1 MSAEPLRIEFPP
13 EIHRAEGQRIASSRS
28 LLEGEALSDFR
39 ECGHYLVAW
48 IDRLAKHADQFRVPA
63 PRDTGNLTQRL
74 SAFPPQS
81 GESIMAIMSDLDVFL
96 QQGGMP
102 WNHPRYLTGE
112 GSSGSGPLVLGAML
126 SAALGA
132 SGNAWASSTDAG
144 AMTETVVAWV
154 RQMAGLP
161 SAAGHVLVP
170 SRESGNVTA
179 MVAALRHRA
188 LTLQGP
194 GPGAMRVYASELADP
209 ALERL
214 AREAGFDE
222 GSVRRLPVDA
232 MFSLRGDTVA
242 EAMASDRAAGL
253 EPCLVVATVGSPPHG
268 STDALAELAAVCA
281 RRVWLHV
288 DAYPAGGA
296 PVAPEFRPL
305 LVGGERAES
314 IQMGVRPWLHP
325 SLDTAILYSRH
336 TKHIQKALEAWRGEG
351 NHSRQHAEPF
361 DAFSMWFT
369 IRCLGWDGLA
379 GVVRERARL
388 ARLLAT
394 WVDAHPDFE
403 RLAPVPFATVCF
415 RVSGGKDPDDAT
427 RKLVAYLADEADV
440 HVAPV
445 TLGGRQALAVTL
457 SGPFVD
463 ERVVREAWALI
474 RHGLKSVSLGA
485 EPGSNARSVH
495 PLTHQAFLPSLSLLA
510 PPGG

>member
-13 EIHRAEGQRIASSRS
+13 EMHRAEGQRIASSRS

-48 IDRLAKHADQFRVPA
+48 IDRLANHADQFRVPA
-63 PRDTGNLTQRL
+63 PHDTGNLTQRL

-132 SGNAWASSTDAG
+132 SGSAWASSTDAG
-144 AMTETVVAWV
+144 AMTETVIAWV
-154 RQMAGLP
+154 RQMVGLP

-209 ALERL
+209 ALGRL

-268 STDALAELAAVCA
+268 STDALAELTAVCA

-314 IQMGVRPWLHP
+314 IQLGLRPWLHP
-325 SLDTAILYSRH
+325 YLDHAILYSRH
-336 TKHIQKALEAWRGEG
+336 TKHIRKALDAWRPE
-351 NHSRQHAEPF
+351 SERLLQRQVAF

-379 GVVRERARL
+379 DVVRERARL

-403 RLAPVPFATVCF
+403 RVAPVPLATVCF
-415 RVSGGKDPDDAT
+415 RVCTGEDPEDTTQKLAT
-427 RKLVAYLADEADV
+427 YLTDNAEV

-445 TLGGRQALAVTL
+445 LVGGRAALEVTL
-457 SGPFVD
+457 TGPHLD
-463 ERVVREAWALI
+463 EGVVRQGWALI
-474 RHGLKSVSLGA
+474 RHGLRSISAGAGANSRGSWAPLIPVS
-485 EPGSNARSVH
+485 
-495 PLTHQAFLPSLSLLA
+495 
-510 PPGG
+510 